1 MPSGDDA
8 AMQVTAMSTP
18 GQPDWRW
25 RIVNNAG
32 EIIAES
38 RRRYPSIAAAIAVGT
53 KRLQAMKEVDTSQRS
68 APTRWRVRRRTA

>member
-1 MPSGDDA
+1 
-8 AMQVTAMSTP
+8 MQVTAVATP

-38 RRRYPSIAAAIAVGT
+38 RRRYPSIAAAIADGT
-53 KRLQAMKEVDTSQRS
+53 KRLHAMSGMDKSQRP
-68 APTRWRVRRRTA
+68 ALTRWRINPRRTA

>member
-1 MPSGDDA
+1 L
-8 AMQVTAMSTP
+8 TP

-38 RRRYPSIAAAIAVGT
+38 RRQFPTIAAAIADGT
-53 KRLQAMKEVDTSQRS
+53 KRLNAMSEVDKSQRP
-68 APTRWRVRRRTA
+68 ALTRWRVPPRTA